1 MSVPLANLNLNP
13 SLEEGKTRLTKLSNG
28 LRVMTD
34 SNLYGACRIGFMA
47 DVGTCDEDASW
58 SAGINNMLNVMYIK
72 QSKDRNTMQA
82 RRILQWLGGSV
93 NRQAN
98 RDYTF

>member
-13 SLEEGKTRLTKLSNG
+13 SVEESKTRLTKLSNG
-28 LRVMTD
+28 LRVVTD
-34 SNLYGACRIGFMA
+34 SNLYGSCRIGFMS
-47 DVGTCDEDASW
+47 DVGTCDEDPTW
-58 SAGINNMLNVMYIK
+58 SAGINNMLNVMYLK

-93 NRQAN
+93 NRQSN